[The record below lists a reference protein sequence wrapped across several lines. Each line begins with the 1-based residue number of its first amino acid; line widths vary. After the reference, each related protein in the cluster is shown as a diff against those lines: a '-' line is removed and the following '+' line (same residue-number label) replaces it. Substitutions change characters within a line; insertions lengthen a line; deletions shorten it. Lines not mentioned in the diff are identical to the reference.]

1 MGTAM
6 NIEEY
11 KKLPLEQLRDE
22 YGNCLIKQKYR
33 EATVNTSRTDAFY
46 IWRNGSRGLFWQ
58 AVEADDKTAENILL
72 GILAK
77 KSSVNPRRNIS
88 GYTLTGYSVTIETR
102 MGLQQEVKDI
112 FTTAAS
118 EVRGIGLEAADLLV
132 EGCSQSEVEEKLAE
146 NVRKADAITEKCQQD
161 AIQLIET
168 RLTEMGQ
175 ALDLIEDSEFTN
187 QLKTRLSGK
196 FNALPEN
203 IQKIIGGAGPG
214 LQKAGQAVVDKA
226 YKAGVQGG
234 MKLSNF
240 SGSAVHDIVL
250 KAGHSV
256 GFKFKP
262 WQAVKITKGVAI
274 GGRVLGV
281 LGVGFSV
288 FMQIKSDHDAEVL
301 SAELKSNRQNIR
313 SQFNTAANELE
324 SYGKTFIQNNVIHAL
339 EPSLSSVDSKYAF
352 FRISLLY
359 ENRSLI

>member
-1 MGTAM
+1 MLKIAEYTQKALELRNRAIKAFNAAGLDIRINENEDTG
-6 NIEEY
+6 NI
-11 KKLPLEQLRDE
+11 KLVFAGQ
-22 YGNCLIKQKYR
+22 YSAG
-33 EATVNTSRTDAFY
+33 
-46 IWRNGSRGLFWQ
+46 
-58 AVEADDKTAENILL
+58 
-72 GILAK
+72 
-77 KSSVNPRRNIS
+77 KSSILKM
-88 GYTLTGYSVTIETR
+88 LTGRNDIAIGAGITT
-102 MGLQQEVKDI
+102 QKVKDI

-339 EPSLSSVDSKYAF
+339 EPSLSSVDSNI
-352 FRISLLY
+352 REIRESRN
-359 ENRSLI
+359 NRSSACREMERLQGECRKLITEVHSM